1 MDATLSEFDYS
12 EVRRTSL
19 TLRHTILSQY
29 CAHQVS
35 RRCHIYVPKSADYFV
50 RIVNE
55 GSITLDE
62 NVNHFTLFL
71 GKSERIGYKIRKV
84 RTFKDSDCTFG
95 TRVRKNS
102 CRQEMLY
109 SRTAGVERVKV
120 W

>member
-1 MDATLSEFDYS
+1 M
-12 EVRRTSL
+12 
-19 TLRHTILSQY
+19 
-29 CAHQVS
+29 
-35 RRCHIYVPKSADYFV
+35 PKSADYFV
-50 RIVNE
+50 GIVNE
-55 GSITLDE
+55 RCTTLDE

-71 GKSERIGYKIRKV
+71 GKSERIGEKVRKV
-84 RTFKDSDCTFG
+84 RTFKDCDCTFG